1 MNGIRLIFRGQKGGV
16 LSALTLFVVL
26 GAVLLALNYALSQY
40 LYIRRA
46 PASRPRAGPP
56 GEAGRTAAKSSAA
69 CCAASGRPTRRS
81 ARP

>member
-40 LYIRRA
+40 LYLSLIHI
-46 PASRPRAGPP
+46 
-56 GEAGRTAAKSSAA
+56 
-69 CCAASGRPTRRS
+69 
-81 ARP
+81 

>member
-1 MNGIRLIFRGQKGGV
+1 MNGIRLFFRGQKGGV

-46 PASRPRAGPP
+46 GAMLER
-56 GEAGRTAAKSSAA
+56 
-69 CCAASGRPTRRS
+69 
-81 ARP
+81 ARPCPTGCTLSTRPPMTRKTR